1 MREKQDPARAEHECV
16 CVCVCVCVSGAGR
29 RPGVICRKREERER
43 ELHIPATIVN
53 NNSKDYT
60 LQQHPQ

>member
-1 MREKQDPARAEHECV
+1 MCV
-16 CVCVCVCVSGAGR
+16 CVCVCVCVCGAGR

-53 NNSKDYT
+53 NNIKDYT